1 MLTVMTQIIDIMVDI
16 QNLSKTDKLV
26 RGRKRKKRI
35 IWWDSCGN
43 GTK

>member
-26 RGRKRKKRI
+26 RGRKRKKE
-35 IWWDSCGN
+35 
-43 GTK
+43 

>member
-1 MLTVMTQIIDIMVDI
+1 MTQIIDIMVDI
-16 QNLSKTDKLV
+16 QNLSKTDKLI
-26 RGRKRKKRI
+26 RGRKRKKRV

>member
-26 RGRKRKKRI
+26 RGRKRKKRV

>member
-26 RGRKRKKRI
+26 RGRKRKEE
-35 IWWDSCGN
+35 
-43 GTK
+43 

>member
-26 RGRKRKKRI
+26 RGRKRKKRV
-35 IWWDSCGN
+35 IWWDSGN